1 MAIKSFRTVG
11 FSLLMVFM
19 LAVAACGGDD
29 DNGGNGDDG
38 GNGNGGG
45 GSTSIEIP
53 GMSYDPDSITATA
66 GEDHEVELENTDGQL
81 HTFTIDEL
89 DVNVEV
95 EAGET
100 ATATLSAPEAGEYT
114 FYCTVPG
121 HRESGQEGTL
131 TVE

>member
-29 DNGGNGDDG
+29 D
-38 GNGNGGG
+38 GNGNGNGDGNG
-45 GSTSIEIP
+45 GSITIETP
-53 GMSYDPDSITATA
+53 GMSYDPDEVTINA
-66 GEDHEVELENTDGQL
+66 GEDYEFTIDNTDGQI

-89 DVNVEV
+89 DVNIEV
-95 EAGET
+95 AAGESDS
-100 ATATLSAPEAGEYT
+100 ATLNVPDAGEYT

-121 HRESGQEGTL
+121 HRESGQEGAL
-131 TVE
+131 IVE

>member
-29 DNGGNGDDG
+29 DGDN
-38 GNGNGGG
+38 GNGNGNGN
-45 GSTSIEIP
+45 GSTTVEAP
-53 GMSYDPDSITATA
+53 GMSFDPDSISIAE
-66 GEDHEVELENTDGQL
+66 GEDHEITLDNTDGQP
-81 HTFTIDEL
+81 HTFTIDDL
-89 DVNVEV
+89 DFNI
-95 EAGET
+95 EADGGESES
-100 ATATLSAPEAGEYT
+100 ATLSAPEAGEYE

-121 HRESGQEGTL
+121 HAESGQVGTL